1 MSLVQKLV
9 ALLIVVPVILFFNAC
24 GSSSTH
30 TTNGTTSAGGTGSGG
45 NGSGSGGSGS
55 GSGGSGSSGSG
66 SGSSGGSGSGSGSG
80 HAVPGYG
87 EGIGASGQSGAAKFL
102 YASPLP
108 GGGPF
113 TADIQ
118 SNGTL
123 TLQQGGSANTG
134 NPSTMA
140 IDPSGSFLFQA
151 TFGGGGSAQA
161 GLFVYAINRS
171 NGTLGT
177 PIGNYLPSQA
187 LVDDVVDNQGKFVYT
202 LSTTG
207 GVYAFSNQAGTLI
220 PVAGSPF
227 TTPATSSPGYSQ
239 PATLMVVDQTNQFLY
254 VSTSGGIEAFSIN
267 QSTGQLT
274 PIAGSPFG
282 TDIPSPWTEVITP
295 NNMFLYALSAK
306 NSGVMYGFSV
316 DQTSGALTPLPGS
329 PFSTGSC
336 GSVTPGGTIGIPG
349 PDNMTI
355 ASAGKFMYDNCGVYS
370 LDQTNGTVTQVSG
383 QGPGDWPVIDP
394 TGQFLWAITSNQTA
408 CFSCDVGVQVYS
420 VDTNTGAFTAI
431 PNGYISITDTE
442 VGDINSLAI
451 TK

>member
-9 ALLIVVPVILFFNAC
+9 ALLIVVPVIFFFSGC
-24 GSSSTH
+24 GSSSMR
-30 TTNGTTSAGGTGSGG
+30 TTNGTSSGP
-45 NGSGSGGSGS
+45 GSGS
-55 GSGGSGSSGSG
+55 GSG
-66 SGSSGGSGSGSGSG
+66 SGGSGSGSGSG

-87 EGIGASGQSGAAKFL
+87 EGIGASGQTGAAKFL

-113 TADIQ
+113 TTDIQ

-151 TFGGGGSAQA
+151 TFGGGGATQA

-171 NGTLGT
+171 NGTVGA
-177 PIGNYLPSQA
+177 PIGNYLPNHA
-187 LVDDVVDNQGKFVYT
+187 LVDDVVDNQGKFVYA

-207 GVYAFSNQAGTLI
+207 GVYAFSNQSGTLT
-220 PVAGSPF
+220 PVTGSPF

-239 PATLMVVDQTNQFLY
+239 PATLMVVDQTNSFLY
-254 VSTSGGIEAFSIN
+254 VSTSTGIEAFSIN

-274 PIAGSPFG
+274 PVAGSPFG
-282 TDIPSPWTEVITP
+282 TGITSPWTEVISP
-295 NNMFLYALSAK
+295 NNMFLYVLSAK
-306 NSGVMYGFSV
+306 NSGVLYGFSV
-316 DQTSGALTPLPGS
+316 DQNSGALTALPGS
-329 PFSTGSC
+329 PFSAGSC
-336 GSVTPGGTIGIPG
+336 GSVTPSGTIGIPG

-355 ASAGKFMYDNCGVYS
+355 ASAGKFIYDNCGVYS
-370 LDQTNGTVTQVSG
+370 LDQTSGAVTQVSG

-394 TGQFLWAITSNQTA
+394 TGQFLWAMTSNQTA

-420 VDTNTGAFTAI
+420 VDANTGAFTAI
-431 PNGYISITDTE
+431 PNGYVSITDTE